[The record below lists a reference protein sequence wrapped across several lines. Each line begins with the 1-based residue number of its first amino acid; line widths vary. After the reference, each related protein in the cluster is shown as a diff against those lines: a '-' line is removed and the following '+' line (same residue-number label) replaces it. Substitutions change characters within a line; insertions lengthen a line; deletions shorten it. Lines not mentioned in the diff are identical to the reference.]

1 MGISFLGAGA
11 YVSLVWDLATTFPVA
26 WRHSG
31 HQDRGVR
38 IRFLLGPAGSGKT
51 HQCVEEARA
60 RLAASPDGA
69 PLLFIVPKQAT
80 YQIERQILAPPGP
93 GGFTRLR
100 IVSFERLASLLFKM
114 SGKAEPPLLDEE
126 GRFMVLRSLLDQG
139 AQELSVFSKSARR
152 AGFAQELSRQLREF
166 EHHQFDPGQLE
177 ALAAAEGLPSGL
189 SGKLRDLA
197 ALWKAYRAWLKAGRL
212 RDGNELP
219 RAACELLATP
229 PSGNAIY
236 FEQIWM
242 DGFAVLTP
250 SERSLLTALIPKC
263 GEAALAFCLDADDG
277 EPLKSFS
284 PWSVVRRTYQACR
297 GEFQAA
303 TPEARQSVELL
314 TRSTARGRFAG
325 SRVLAALE
333 AAWCPGTA
341 AETFPEAETRQAAR
355 VVACPSPQGEAEFCA
370 REILKFVRGGG
381 RFREV
386 GLVARVL
393 PPYVTAIRRAFTRH
407 GIPHFLD
414 QREPVSHHPLAE
426 LTRGLLG
433 AVAFGF
439 RQPDLFRIF
448 KSGFSGED
456 PAAIDELENLALE
469 FGLEGRCWLET
480 FGSRLDPK
488 ELEWSDPLRAR
499 LMEPLA
505 RLKADLGA
513 EPPGRILAEGLR
525 NCWEAMGVQRVV
537 GEWAARDQSPVH
549 ATVLEQMRAW
559 LLNLERA
566 FDGHPLPLPEWLDVA
581 ETGLAALTVGV
592 IPPALDQVM
601 VGSIDRSRN
610 PELRRVFVIGANEG
624 VFPLA
629 HAEESLLT
637 EQDRLSLAE
646 RGSPLALGREDRVSL
661 EGFFGYIACTRAREG
676 LVITHALA
684 DVAGKRLNP
693 SRFISHLRRILPG
706 LSEEK
711 IADFVLVRGGAGEV
725 EHVSEALPDL
735 LKWRAG
741 GGEVPIPG
749 LAGHAG
755 FPAPLLRGGYLPYG
769 GERLSAEVARELFKN
784 RLRTSVS
791 GMEAFAACPFKFFA
805 QDTLHARER
814 VLFQFERKEQGIF
827 QHEVLSRFH
836 RELKESGLKW
846 RDIDPG
852 DARDRVGRAG
862 WQVAADQGHDP
873 QSTPEGTRH
882 SIAARIRVLQDYAA
896 WAVSMNQTA
905 CEFDPELSEVALGME
920 GGLPGWII
928 PLDGGGELEL
938 RGRIDRVDVRHSPE
952 GATQFIVMDYKSS
965 PQKPDRVKIENG
977 LQLQLIA
984 YAAALRDIKAAAG
997 ALLPAGRPLLPV
1009 GAFYIP
1015 LKAKAAIAKTRGE
1028 ALDKEGEEVFP
1039 HAGLFDL
1046 SALGHFDSCPG
1057 GQPSGQ
1063 FQYRLTKAGAP
1074 FKGSFNALPAGQFQE
1089 WLDRVRA
1096 LLAEFASRVLSG
1108 DIAVSPYRQKA
1119 HIPCGLCAHRG
1130 VCRTDPWEQSYR
1142 ALAATGPEPE

>member
-1 MGISFLGAGA
+1 VFGKWAHA
-11 YVSLVWDLATTFPVA
+11 SLVWDWATTFPVA
-26 WRHSG
+26 RRHTG
-31 HQDRGVR
+31 PQDHRVR

-93 GGFTRLR
+93 GGFSRLR

-114 SGKAEPPLLDEE
+114 AGKAEPTLLDEE
-126 GRFMVLRSLLDQG
+126 GRFMVLRSLLDKG
-139 AQELSVFSKSARR
+139 ARELTVFSKSARR
-152 AGFAQELSRQLREF
+152 AGFAQELSRQLKEF

-177 ALAAAEGLPSGL
+177 VLAAANGLPPGL
-189 SGKLRDLA
+189 AGKLSDLA
-197 ALWKAYRAWLKAGRL
+197 ALWKGYKAWLDAGNL
-212 RDGNELP
+212 RDGNELS
-219 RAACELLATP
+219 RAACELLAKP

-236 FEQIWM
+236 FERIWV

-250 SERSLLTALIPKC
+250 SERSLLTALVPKC

-277 EPLKSFS
+277 EPLESFS

-297 GEFQAA
+297 GAFQAA
-303 TPEARQSVELL
+303 VPEARQTVEVLP
-314 TRSTARGRFAG
+314 RSTARGRFVEN
-325 SRVLAALE
+325 RVLAALE

-341 AETFPEAETRQAAR
+341 AEVFPEAEVRQAAR
-355 VVACPSPQGEAEFCA
+355 VVACPNPQGEAEFCA
-370 REILKFVRGGG
+370 REILKFVREGG

-393 PPYVTAIRRAFTRH
+393 PPYVTAIRRAFTRC

-414 QREPVSHHPLAE
+414 QREAVSHHPLAE

-433 AVAFGF
+433 AIAFGF
-439 RQPDLFRIF
+439 RHLDLFRVF
-448 KSGFSGED
+448 KSGFNGED
-456 PAAIDELENLALE
+456 PSALDELENLALE
-469 FGLEGRCWLET
+469 FGLEGRCWLEG
-480 FGSRLDPK
+480 FGPRVAADR
-488 ELEWSDPLRAR
+488 LEWSEPLRAR

-513 EPPGRILAEGLR
+513 EPSGRILAEGLR
-525 NCWEAMGVQRVV
+525 KCWEAMRVQDLV
-537 GEWAARDQSPVH
+537 EQWAARDLSPVH

-566 FDGHPLPLPEWLDVA
+566 FDGHPLPLAEWLGVA

-610 PELRRVFVIGANEG
+610 PELRRVFLLGANEG
-624 VFPLA
+624 VFPQALS
-629 HAEESLLT
+629 EESLLT

-646 RGSPLALGREDRVSL
+646 RGSPLALRKEDRVSL
-661 EGFFGYIACTRAREG
+661 EHFFGYIACTRARES

-684 DVAGKRLNP
+684 DLAGKRLNP
-693 SRFISHLRRILPG
+693 SRFVSHLRRILPG

-711 IADFVLVRGGAGEV
+711 ASDFILAPGGAGEV
-725 EHVSEALPDL
+725 EHVSEVLSDL
-735 LKWRAG
+735 LKWRAA

-755 FPAPLLRGGYLPYG
+755 FAAPLLRGGYLPNG
-769 GERLSAEVARELFKN
+769 GERMSAAVAQDLFKS
-784 RLRTSVS
+784 RLQTSVS

-805 QDTLHARER
+805 QDTLRARER
-814 VLFQFERKEQGIF
+814 ILFQFERKEQGIF
-827 QHEVLSRFH
+827 QHEVLSHFH
-836 RELKESGLKW
+836 HELKSAGLKW
-846 RDIDPG
+846 RDIDPE
-852 DARDRVGRAG
+852 DARSRVERAG
-862 WQVAADQGHDP
+862 WHVAAKQGRDP
-873 QSTPEGTRH
+873 QSMPEGTRH
-882 SIAARIRVLQDYAA
+882 AIAARIRVLQDYAA

-905 CEFDPELSEVALGME
+905 CEFDPELSEIPLGME
-920 GGLPGWII
+920 GGLPGWTI

-952 GATQFIVMDYKSS
+952 GATQFIILDYKSS
-965 PQKPDRVKIENG
+965 AQKPDRVKIENG
-977 LQLQLIA
+977 LQIQLIA
-984 YAAALRDIKAAAG
+984 YAAALRDIQAAAG
-997 ALLPAGRPLLPV
+997 ALLSAGRPLLPV

-1015 LKAKAAIAKTRGE
+1015 LAAKAATAKTRGE
-1028 ALDKEGEEVFP
+1028 ALDQAGEAVFP

-1046 SALGHFDSCPG
+1046 SALGQFDSRPG

-1063 FQYRLTKAGAP
+1063 FQYRLTKAGTP
-1074 FKGSFNALPAGQFQE
+1074 YKGSFNALPPGQFQE

-1096 LLAEFASRVLSG
+1096 LLADFASRVLSG
-1108 DIAVSPYRQKA
+1108 DMAVSPYRLKSQT
-1119 HIPCGLCAHRG
+1119 PCGHCAHRG

-1142 ALAATGPEPE
+1142 APEATEPEPE